1 MYIKQEFNE
10 QAIKNDDMI
19 MLEIIAVNLI
29 DELSLMLKIIENY
42 KSQLKNIDEYKAKK
56 ELLASHTQVTL
67 LKDNN
72 EEVRFFFSIFI
83 YQFITVKSR
92 VCSHMI

>member
-1 MYIKQEFNE
+1 MMYIKQEFNE

-42 KSQLKNIDEYKAKK
+42 KLHIN
-56 ELLASHTQVTL
+56 LLILIS
-67 LKDNN
+67 
-72 EEVRFFFSIFI
+72 S
-83 YQFITVKSR
+83 
-92 VCSHMI
+92 

>member
-1 MYIKQEFNE
+1 MMYIKQEFNE

-72 EEVRFFFSIFI
+72 EEVRFFLAYLYISLLP
-83 YQFITVKSR
+83 
-92 VCSHMI
+92 